1 MPKAQTNGIE
11 IRYRETDFN
20 RVLTDFLSRVHRGVS
35 AGG

>member
-1 MPKAQTNGIE
+1 MPRARVNGIA
-11 IRYRETDFN
+11 IHYHKTDFN